1 MKQTSITKLSEVYN
15 NLNALYNGEK
25 IAHDYKSL
33 ANLIQQ
39 VIRAEAMTDAK
50 KGKFNIFNY
59 VAKDNLRP
67 VMNGVF
73 HNEGFKVASDAHI
86 LVAIKEDYADDM
98 EGKVLLPDG
107 SFETSQV
114 YPKWRSV
121 IPKPDGYT
129 AYQIDA
135 QKFYDW
141 LTERRTAYKTI
152 NGKGCKFQ
160 TEWCVKVGP
169 AFFKAEL
176 FDRLLS
182 AMDFCGATELN
193 VGSARK
199 AAYAKT
205 DMGICLL
212 MPLIE
217 SETAL
222 SASLTPHICVEA
234 VH

>member
-15 NLNALYNGEK
+15 ALLNNPYEPDNK
-25 IAHDYKSL
+25 RL
-33 ANLIQQ
+33 ADLIQQ

-59 VAKDNLRP
+59 VAKDAFRP

-73 HNEGFKVASDAHI
+73 HEEGFKVASDAYI
-86 LVAIKEDYADDM
+86 MVAIKEDYADDM

-160 TEWCVKVGP
+160 TEWFVKVGP
-169 AFFKAEL
+169 AFFRAEL

-182 AMDFCGATELN
+182 AMDHCGTTELN
-193 VGSARK
+193 VGSASK

-212 MPLIE
+212 MPVIKDEIADLDSVLIL
-217 SETAL
+217 A
-222 SASLTPHICVEA
+222 
-234 VH
+234 